1 MNSKILKTLEYD
13 KIRQQIAEYT
23 VTENGKKLVERMKP
37 QSDYDR
43 IDELLDET
51 QDGADILRLKGGIPM
66 PKLLDI
72 RMQLK
77 RLEIGATLN
86 GKELAMI
93 AKVLRAT
100 NAVKAFFRELLDDEV
115 VLQRLY
121 DLNDQLETLPD
132 VAKRV

>member
-13 KIRQQIAEYT
+13 KIRQQLAEYT

-77 RLEIGATLN
+77 RL
-86 GKELAMI
+86 
-93 AKVLRAT
+93 
-100 NAVKAFFRELLDDEV
+100 
-115 VLQRLY
+115 
-121 DLNDQLETLPD
+121 
-132 VAKRV
+132 